1 MNPIKILIYKLFVTN
16 KYLFKHFR
24 ETLNKYS
31 KGGGKLKNIKLDNLD
46 LQIISLLQEDCR
58 LSFNKIA
65 NKLGISVGTAY
76 HRIKNLEKNG
86 VIKNYSIMID
96 STKIGYNL
104 TALILIQAEGK
115 HLLEVEDKIA
125 KMNNAILIYDI
136 TGDFDIAVIAR
147 FKDREE
153 LNIFIKNL
161 LAISYIKKTVTNVVL
176 NIIKENLSPK
186 IIQDSK

>member
-1 MNPIKILIYKLFVTN
+1 V
-16 KYLFKHFR
+16 
-24 ETLNKYS
+24 
-31 KGGGKLKNIKLDNLD
+31 KLDDLD
-46 LQIISLLQEDCR
+46 FQIINLLQEDCR

-65 NKLGISVGTAY
+65 NKLGVSVGTAY

-86 VIKNYSIMID
+86 VIKNYSIIID

-125 KMNNAILIYDI
+125 KMNNAILVYDI
-136 TGDFDIAVIAR
+136 TGDFDIDVIAR

-161 LAISYIKKTVTNVVL
+161 LVIPYIKKTVTNVVL
-176 NIIKENLSPK
+176 NIIKENLIPK
-186 IIQDSK
+186 ISQHR